1 MPTETRKED
10 RSCLPRVT
18 MKRMVCNHLQKCRRI
33 LQIDTQQIRFKVIN
47 KLEEMFDCAHALSQ
61 NTILPVSERQKWAK
75 IAATIAK
82 TINSVS
88 AGFDEQ
94 KVNSELDELEDLVNK
109 ARAKTKV

>member
-1 MPTETRKED
+1 M
-10 RSCLPRVT
+10 PRVSL
-18 MKRMVCNHLQKCRRI
+18 KRMVCKRLQKCRRI
-33 LQIDTQQIRFKVIN
+33 LQIDTQQIRFKVIK

-61 NTILPVSERQKWAK
+61 NRGLDLREREKWAK
-75 IAATIAK
+75 IAAYIAQ

-94 KVNSELDELEDLVNK
+94 KVNRELDELEHLVNE

>member
-1 MPTETRKED
+1 
-10 RSCLPRVT
+10 
-18 MKRMVCNHLQKCRRI
+18 MVCNRLQKCRRI

-47 KLEEMFDCAHALSQ
+47 KLEEMFDCAQALSR
-61 NTILPVSERQKWAK
+61 NTALRLNEREKWAK

-94 KVNSELDELEDLVNK
+94 KVNRELDELEDLVNK
-109 ARAKTKV
+109 ARAKAKV